1 MRHVVVMTLTGAIGL
16 MAIFLVDLLSLIYV
30 SHLGDT
36 FLTAAVGYA
45 STVMFF
51 AMSINIGMVI
61 ATTAVVA
68 RALGAGDREGARRL
82 AASSLTH
89 TLVISAAVTL
99 LLLVF
104 RDNALNA
111 LGARGQAFIVASNFL
126 AITLPANL
134 LMALGM
140 GFSGILRAALFYGG
154 CGG

>member
-68 RALGAGDREGARRL
+68 RALGAGDREGARRR
-82 AASSLTH
+82 AG
-89 TLVISAAVTL
+89 
-99 LLLVF
+99 
-104 RDNALNA
+104 N
-111 LGARGQAFIVASNFL
+111 VA
-126 AITLPANL
+126 TV
-134 LMALGM
+134 
-140 GFSGILRAALFYGG
+140 
-154 CGG
+154 